1 MTLIADSAGVAALC
15 ERLRTTEFVTVD
27 TEFMRETTFWSK
39 VCLIQLA
46 GPDEAAAI
54 DPRAAGIDLKPLFE
68 LLADE
73 RVLKVMHSG
82 RQDVEIFFHMAGQ
95 VPHPLF
101 DTQVAAMVCGFGDQV
116 GYETLIK
123 KLTGHA
129 LDKSL
134 RFTDWSIRPLGER
147 HLAYALADVIHL
159 RQAYEKL
166 RDHLQRSGHAH
177 WLEEE
182 VAILTDPAT
191 YRIDPARSW
200 RRLKPRSED
209 RRYLA
214 ILQAVAAWRE
224 YEALERDIPR
234 GRVLRDESLSEIAA
248 HPPADVADLARLRG
262 VSQGFA
268 KGRMAERL
276 LRAVAKGKD
285 MPLDDAPKP
294 MRGRAQRSGGAITEL
309 LKVLLKYQCAEQH
322 VAQRLVASSD
332 DIERLAAGEE
342 DVRALSG
349 WRREVFGAN
358 ALRLMRGE
366 VALVATGQQIRLV
379 PVNGAGEA
387 DVSAATAIAAPSK
400 RRRRRRPRRAPRP
413 EAAAPAPPEGAAD
426 GA

>member
-1 MTLIADSAGVAALC
+1 MTLIADSAGVAAFC
-15 ERLRTTEFVTVD
+15 ERLRTAEFVTVD

-54 DPRAAGIDLKPLFE
+54 DPLAADIELGPLFD
-68 LLADE
+68 LLTDE

-82 RQDVEIFFHMAGQ
+82 RQDVEIFFHMTGQ

-116 GYETLIK
+116 GYETMIK

-134 RFTDWSIRPLGER
+134 RFTDWSVRPLGKR
-147 HLAYALADVIHL
+147 HLAYALADVVHL

-166 RDHLQRSGHAH
+166 RDRLQRTGHAH

-182 VAILTDPAT
+182 AAILTDPDT

-214 ILQAVAAWRE
+214 ILRTVAAWRE
-224 YEALERDIPR
+224 VEAMERDIPR
-234 GRVLRDESLSEIAA
+234 GRIVRDEALSEIAA
-248 HPPADVADLARLRG
+248 HPPADGADLARLRG

-268 KGRMAERL
+268 RGRMGERL
-276 LRAVAKGKD
+276 LRAVRKGQEL
-285 MPLDDAPKP
+285 PLDEAPKP
-294 MRGRAQRSGGAITEL
+294 MKGRAARSGGAITEL
-309 LKVLLKYQCAEQH
+309 LKVLLKYKCADQH
-322 VAQRLVASSD
+322 VAQRLVASSE

-349 WRREVFGAN
+349 WRREVFGTD

-387 DVSAATAIAAPSK
+387 DVNAAVANAAPPK
-400 RRRRRRPRRAPRP
+400 RRRRRRSRRAPRP
-413 EAAAPAPPEGAAD
+413 EAPAGAAD

>member
-1 MTLIADSAGVAALC
+1 MTLIADSAGVAAFC

-54 DPRAAGIDLKPLFE
+54 DPLAPGIDLEPLFD

-73 RVLKVMHSG
+73 NILKVMHSG
-82 RQDVEIFFHMAGQ
+82 RQDVEIFFHMTGQ

-101 DTQVAAMVCGFGDQV
+101 DSQVAAMVCGFGDQV

-123 KLTGHA
+123 KLTGHS

-134 RFTDWSIRPLGER
+134 RFTDWSVRPLGKR
-147 HLAYALADVIHL
+147 HLAYALDDVIHL
-159 RQAYEKL
+159 RTAYEKL
-166 RDHLQRSGHAH
+166 RDRLEQTGHAH

-182 VAILTDPAT
+182 VAILTDPET

-209 RRYLA
+209 GRYLA

-224 YEALERDIPR
+224 TEAMERDIPR
-234 GRVLRDESLSEIAA
+234 GRILRDEALSEVAA
-248 HPPADVADLARLRG
+248 HPPANAADLARLRG
-262 VSQGFA
+262 VPNGVA
-268 KGRMAERL
+268 KGHMGERL
-276 LRAVAKGKD
+276 LRAVRLGQEL
-285 MPLDDAPKP
+285 PLDQAPKP
-294 MRGRAQRSGGAITEL
+294 MQGRAMRSGGAVIEL
-309 LKVLLKYQCAEQH
+309 LKVLLKYKSTDHH

-332 DIERLAAGEE
+332 DIERLAAGDEE
-342 DVRALSG
+342 VRALSG
-349 WRREVFGAN
+349 WRREVFGED

-366 VALVATGQQIRLV
+366 VALVATGQQISLV
-379 PVNGAGEA
+379 PVNGAGEV
-387 DVSAATAIAAPSK
+387 DVSAAAPIAAPAK
-400 RRRRRRPRRAPRP
+400 RRRRRRRSRRTT
-413 EAAAPAPPEGAAD
+413 PPEHVAEAGTAD
-426 GA
+426 A